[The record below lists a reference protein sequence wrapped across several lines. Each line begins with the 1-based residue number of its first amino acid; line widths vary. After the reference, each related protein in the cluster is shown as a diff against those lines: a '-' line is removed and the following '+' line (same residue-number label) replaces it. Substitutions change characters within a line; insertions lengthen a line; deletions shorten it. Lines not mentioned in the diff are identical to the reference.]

1 MAVVLALVISPITGI
16 VEPATA
22 QSEPDITTYPATD
35 DVSVWE
41 RAPLPFRLDTEDA
54 AKSVQNG
61 VLDVAYTEEN
71 TGDLSARK
79 SELAVYSKDT
89 TIDASLDSGVD
100 GAGTTELKNTDTT
113 LVIARMEPSQGN
125 TDSIDTL
132 PTSLGE
138 VKNFFD
144 TENANQNASFET
156 KDTGI
161 ISDAGELDTDIEFDK
176 SGAYALFLTTGDAV
190 SADNG
195 DIEINGDTTIIGM
208 DAAIVEEE
216 SADVTDK
223 PSSVVDGNTASFTV
237 DTPDT
242 EKTNVSVALYDT
254 SKWTSSNT
262 VVRITEKINSDL
274 AGEDITIDSSIGE
287 VNGEA
292 ELADSYS
299 MFGVDVGPA
308 SQAGSFS
315 AGSIIQALTDEADD
329 RTDRSVTEPDFDGGS
344 TVLDA
349 SMVTK
354 VEQEGEVTVDLQTY
368 ENWSTGEYTWVTVT
382 GGHDAGDIQTAT
394 GTLNVKESGDTDPEP
409 DPSPPTDDDPVITDP
424 PAPPVVD
431 PDDPDD
437 GDEVSGAAPGS
448 SVTEDRGAARVNISG
463 TTPGSEVTVN
473 LPTNES
479 EIERTGVGLT
489 QMRFSTTTNTSA
501 SMTIR
506 SSTTAPSQVSSEL
519 DLGYI
524 EIDDE
529 ISPDTVSSATYTFTV
544 TNQRL
549 EERGVAPENVALY
562 RLEDGGWNEL
572 DTTLVSST
580 STRHTYEAE
589 SPGLSLYAI
598 SAKGAAQPDMQVT
611 DANVEPTT
619 VTTSDSVEVTATIEN
634 TGNAQG
640 SFDAVLQID
649 GSDVSTQS
657 VTVNAGQTTTVTFD
671 HTFDATGDYTVA
683 VSGTDAGTV
692 EVTAQDTDTTTTP
705 TTTTT
710 TPIDDQDDDDDGG
723 NPLLF
728 IGITVVAIGIIIV
741 LFYLYNEGYFEE

>member
-1 MAVVLALVISPITGI
+1 
-16 VEPATA
+16 
-22 QSEPDITTYPATD
+22 
-35 DVSVWE
+35 
-41 RAPLPFRLDTEDA
+41 
-54 AKSVQNG
+54 
-61 VLDVAYTEEN
+61 
-71 TGDLSARK
+71 
-79 SELAVYSKDT
+79 
-89 TIDASLDSGVD
+89 
-100 GAGTTELKNTDTT
+100 
-113 LVIARMEPSQGN
+113 MEPSQGN

-144 TENANQNASFET
+144 TEDANQNASFQT
-156 KDTGI
+156 KDTGD
-161 ISDAGELDTDIEFDK
+161 ISDSGELDTDIEFDK

-190 SADNG
+190 SANNG
-195 DIEINGDTTIIGM
+195 DIEVSGETTIIGM
-208 DAAIVEEE
+208 DAAIVEEQP
-216 SADVTDK
+216 ADVTDK

-237 DTPDT
+237 DTPSA
-242 EKTNVSVALYDT
+242 ENTNVSVVLYDT
-254 SKWTSSNT
+254 SKWTGSNT
-262 VVRITEKINSDL
+262 VMRITEKINSDL
-274 AGEDITIDSSIGE
+274 TGEDITIDSSIGE

-299 MFGVDVGPA
+299 MFGIDVGPA
-308 SQAGSFS
+308 TQAGSFS

-329 RTDRSVTEPDFDGGS
+329 RTDRDVTEPNVDAGS

-354 VEQEGEVTVDLQTY
+354 VEQKGPVTVDLQTY
-368 ENWSTGEYTWVTVT
+368 ENWSTGQYTWVTVT
-382 GGHDAGDIQTAT
+382 GGHDAGDIQTET
-394 GTLNVKESGDTDPEP
+394 GTLNVKEERRDPGPGPDPSP

-431 PDDPDD
+431 PEDPDD

-489 QMRFSTTTNTSA
+489 QMRLNTTTNTSA

-506 SSTTAPSQVSSEL
+506 SNTTAQSQVSPES

-562 RLEDGGWNEL
+562 RFEDGGWNEL

-611 DANVEPTT
+611 DASVEPTT
-619 VTTSDSVEVTATIEN
+619 ITTSDSVEVTATIEN

-692 EVTAQDTDTTTTP
+692 EVTAEDTDTTTTP

-710 TPIDDQDDDDDGG
+710 TTTPTDDQDDDDDGG
-723 NPLLF
+723 NLPLI
-728 IGITVVAIGIIIV
+728 IGITVVAIGIIVV
-741 LFYLYNEGYFEE
+741 LIYLYNEGYFEE